1 MLKNIILSKKRKKH
15 VCFEYSNIL
24 IQSLVKNKLIKSS
37 IRWYL
42 NVHFTKIRKAVSK
55 VKFKNSCVITGR
67 SRSLYRFAKL
77 SRLVLRDN
85 QFIGQIPGLRKSYW

>member
-1 MLKNIILSKKRKKH
+1 MLKNTILSKKRKKH

-42 NVHFTKIRKAVSK
+42 NVHFTKIRKTTKINGKYNIPDMREQSE
-55 VKFKNSCVITGR
+55 KNPTK
-67 SRSLYRFAKL
+67 AHT
-77 SRLVLRDN
+77 
-85 QFIGQIPGLRKSYW
+85 